1 MEGQQTFIRTLPTR
15 KTMTEQEKTL
25 WIRLSSELELSGN
38 NSVYRIYSP
47 RMGVRVGSGELAILC
62 PDSHSLSVIEKAFRK
77 LVEAFVAKSAP
88 EYKKVDFAVGKVEHR
103 EKPMD
108 MNTTPLFAPPQV
120 KTLSTLASVPT
131 NGNGGGNGLSAR
143 YVFENYLMGSNNQ
156 LAYAVAKAVAESP
169 GESYNPLF
177 LYSGVGLG
185 KTHLMQAIGNKIVA
199 EKPHLKVIYSTG
211 EAFMNELVE
220 AIQTSKGRGQYTVNK
235 FRAKFRTADVL
246 LIDDVQVVVGRES
259 TQEEFF
265 HTFNT
270 LYMAQ
275 KQIVLT
281 SDRPPKDFVNLE
293 ERVRSR
299 FGSGM
304 IVDIKPPDLDM
315 RIAILRNKR
324 DEAKDEIQNDALD
337 VIALA
342 ISSNIR
348 ELLASYMQVVT
359 DAKNKGVEPDK
370 KFTAEALGQRAVDG
384 GRKPVNLQQILRSVC
399 NYYSVKADDLKGH
412 KRTRELVI
420 PRHIAM
426 YLIYDLTKTPYMS
439 IGDFLGGRDHTT
451 VLHGV
456 RKVEEELKEV
466 AKTKQDITNIMQ
478 SVYAK

>member
-1 MEGQQTFIRTLPTR
+1 
-15 KTMTEQEKTL
+15 MTEQEKTL
-25 WIRLSSELELSGN
+25 WIKLSSELELSGN
-38 NSVYRIYSP
+38 NSVYKIYSP
-47 RMGVRVGSGELAILC
+47 RMGVKVDGGELAILC
-62 PDSHSLSVIEKAFRK
+62 PDGHSLSVIEKAFRK
-77 LVEAFVAKSAP
+77 LVEAFVEKSAP
-88 EYKKVDFAVGKVEHR
+88 EYKKVDFVVGKVEHK
-103 EKPMD
+103 EKSVD
-108 MNTTPLFAPPQV
+108 LNTTPLFAPPQV
-120 KTLSTLASVPT
+120 KTASVPVSRGDAST
-131 NGNGGGNGLSAR
+131 NGGGNGLSAR

-177 LYSGVGLG
+177 IHSGIGLG

-246 LIDDVQVVVGRES
+246 LIDDVQVVAGRES

-315 RIAILRNKR
+315 RIAILRNRR
-324 DEAKDEIQNDALD
+324 DEAKDSIQNDALD
-337 VIALA
+337 VIALT

-359 DAKNKGVEPDK
+359 DAKSKGVEPDK
-370 KFTAEALGQRAVDG
+370 KFTAETLGQRVVNE

-399 NYYSVKADDLKGH
+399 NYYSVKADDIKGH

-451 VLHGV
+451 ILHGV